1 MAIDATVIPLKKIIS
16 TLDFN
21 INEDDKIKLT
31 YTTNFGSEEL
41 STSSYTQ
48 FTKKR
53 HLDCVKLFDGYD
65 TTLTIHTSALNI
77 RWNATSCPAGSTW
90 LYSLE

>member
-1 MAIDATVIPLKKIIS
+1 MSYTFINDWLALC
-16 TLDFN
+16 TLYSSSN

-48 FTKKR
+48 FTKER
-53 HLDCVKLFDGYD
+53 HLDCIKLFDGCCLYALEVFDGYD
-65 TTLTIHTSALNI
+65 T
-77 RWNATSCPAGSTW
+77 
-90 LYSLE
+90 